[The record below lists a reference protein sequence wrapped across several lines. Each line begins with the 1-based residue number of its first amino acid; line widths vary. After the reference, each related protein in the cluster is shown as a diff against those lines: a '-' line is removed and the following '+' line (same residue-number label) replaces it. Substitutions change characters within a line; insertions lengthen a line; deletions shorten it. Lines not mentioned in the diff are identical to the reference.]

1 MASHDASKDSD
12 INIQFLSFWSWLAD
26 HEVLSLG
33 LAVNDNKEILVN
45 IIVWGFSRKEV
56 VNKI

>member
-45 IIVWGFSRKEV
+45 IIV
-56 VNKI
+56 